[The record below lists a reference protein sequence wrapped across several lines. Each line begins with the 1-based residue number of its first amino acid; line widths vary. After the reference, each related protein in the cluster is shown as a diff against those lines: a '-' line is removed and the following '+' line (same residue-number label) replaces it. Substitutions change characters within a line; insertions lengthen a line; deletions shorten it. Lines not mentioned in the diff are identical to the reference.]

1 MQEVLRQE
9 IADTDGAHCAFIIE
23 PLQST
28 PAFRYQRL
36 PICAGEGQGP
46 MNEEQIQILHLQ
58 IFEGGFK
65 ACHGFIIAQVRFPD
79 LRGQEQLSARDAAL
93 PQGVAD
99 HFFVFVSSGGVNMAV
114 AGC

>member
-9 IADTDGAHCAFIIE
+9 IADTDGTHCAFIIK

-36 PICAGEGQGP
+36 PIRAGEGQGP

-58 IFEGGFK
+58 ILEGGFK
-65 ACHGFIIAQVRFPD
+65 ACHRFIIAQVRFPD
-79 LRGQEQLSARDAAL
+79 LRGQEQLSAGDTAL
-93 PQGVAD
+93 PQGVAN
-99 HFFVFVSSGGVNMAV
+99 HFFVFVSSGGVDMAV

>member
-1 MQEVLRQE
+1 MPPPVCRGSGRTVMFHTADSRGGIQTVNHGDGIGGFQNVQEVLRQE

-65 ACHGFIIAQVRFPD
+65 ACHGFIIA
-79 LRGQEQLSARDAAL
+79 
-93 PQGVAD
+93 
-99 HFFVFVSSGGVNMAV
+99 
-114 AGC
+114 